1 MPRKRR
7 LIPWVAAAGAI
18 CDVLSAVQ
26 ERSWKTSI
34 GTALQI
40 VHVVDAL
47 TGVAMYE
54 EP

>member
-1 MPRKRR
+1 MPGTFR
-7 LIPWVAAAGAI
+7 LIPRVAAA
-18 CDVLSAVQ
+18 DVLSSVQ

-40 VHVVDAL
+40 VHVVNAL

>member
-1 MPRKRR
+1 MPGTFRF
-7 LIPWVAAAGAI
+7 IPRVAAAGAI
-18 CDVLSAVQ
+18 RDVLGAVQ
-26 ERSWKTSI
+26 ERRWKTSI

-40 VHVVDAL
+40 VHVVNVL

>member
-7 LIPWVAAAGAI
+7 LIPRVAAAGAI
-18 CDVLSAVQ
+18 RDKLCLVQ
-26 ERSWKTSI
+26 KRGGQAAI
-34 GTALQI
+34 GTAVKI
-40 VHVVDAL
+40 VHVVNAL